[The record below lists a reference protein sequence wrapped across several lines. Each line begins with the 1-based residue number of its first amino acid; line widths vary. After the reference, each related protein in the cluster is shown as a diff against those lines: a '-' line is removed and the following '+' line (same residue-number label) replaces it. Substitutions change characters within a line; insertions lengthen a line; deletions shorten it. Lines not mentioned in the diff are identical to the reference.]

1 MGMVAQRYKFEK
13 ITELY
18 TYNEQILWY
27 ANYTSIMVFKKK
39 KVLLGQELKGDL
51 DNRKNKNYL
60 VIV

>member
-1 MGMVAQRYKFEK
+1 MVAQRYKFEK